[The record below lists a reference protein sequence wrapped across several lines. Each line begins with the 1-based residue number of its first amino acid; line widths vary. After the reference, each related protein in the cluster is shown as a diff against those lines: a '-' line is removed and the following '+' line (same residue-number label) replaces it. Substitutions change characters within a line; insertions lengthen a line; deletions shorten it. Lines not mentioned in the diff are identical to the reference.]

1 MHIFILSRDI
11 DLNSKEI
18 ELDKYLLAILANR
31 ISKNANEIN
40 SVRELAQNN
49 IDNNKAT
56 LKQPEES
63 ILLLEFKQDYL
74 KNF

>member
-1 MHIFILSRDI
+1 LHIFILSRDI
-11 DLNSKEI
+11 ALNSKEI

-31 ISKNANEIN
+31 ISKDANEIT

-56 LKQPEES
+56 LKQPEKS